1 MTRTPNDLGLYK
13 AAAGCCL
20 QLSGRSIPVTIR
32 KVLLVKLFTLSLG
45 KCLIIGGGI
54 ANFTNVASTF
64 KGIVRALTDFQ
75 PQLVANKV
83 CLHTVGPS
91 SLAQRVQLYY
101 NISCPNYQ
109 ENLCLC

>member
-13 AAAGCCL
+13 AAAVCNLAVDQFQLPFGKFCL
-20 QLSGRSIPVTIR
+20 
-32 KVLLVKLFTLSLG
+32 KLIILSLG